1 LFTTAQRRA
10 MALIHPTCIEERCA
24 VPARECEAHHL
35 KPWSQGG
42 HTDLKDARPACNHH
56 HHLIHDPTYT
66 HHTLPNGTIRF
77 HRKR

>member
-42 HTDLKDARPACNHH
+42 RTDLKDARPACNYH